1 MSDENRIYWI
11 AGAAAATVL
20 AILWLTGAV
29 AGALFG
35 SGWAP
40 IHLDQLLFAAIRL
53 PSHLDSP
60 RAAWP
65 RGVARE
71 LPGPLGFYTALALV
85 LAASAGLAW
94 AVKACVDRLGIGLPL
109 SFHERRPPSARMAS
123 RRDLRPL
130 RVPSPQPGRLTLG
143 RRGGMLLATE
153 ERQSVIVFAPTQTF
167 KTTGFA
173 IPALLEWEG
182 PVLATTVKNDLIAD
196 TLARRESLGKVAI
209 FDPARATDMPRSRIT
224 PLWGAT
230 TWRGAVRVGG
240 WLMSA
245 ARLGRSSGM
254 QDADFWFAAA
264 EKLVCPL
271 LFAAATNGETMA
283 TVVRWLDEGPEAS
296 EAEVTELL
304 RESGVAE
311 AQRQWKATLNREER
325 QRSSI
330 YTTAE
335 IALAAF
341 ADPNVLEETAGA
353 DYTPSMLFDGGA
365 NTLFLSAPRM
375 EQERLRPLFSNVV
388 QEHLALAEALFAETE
403 KPLDPPWLLLL
414 DEAAN
419 IAPVPHLD
427 QVAATVAGQGVQLL
441 SIFQDLSQAEV
452 IYGPRASSIVNNH
465 AAKFVGSGIA
475 DRKTTAFFSGVIG
488 AGQFEQKSRTAGE
501 KGRRSTTEGETY
513 RDLAPPSVLREAK
526 PGTGH
531 LVYRHL
537 PPTNISLRP
546 WFEERKLRELQQ
558 VSKGQPSSEGGGA

>member
-1 MSDENRIYWI
+1 MSEETRIYWI

-29 AGALFG
+29 AGGLFG

-40 IHLDQLLFAAIRL
+40 LHLDQLLFTAIRL

-65 RGVARE
+65 RGVARG
-71 LPGPLGFYTALALV
+71 LPGPLGFYTALVLV
-85 LAASAGLAW
+85 LVASAGFAW
-94 AVKACVDRLGIGLPL
+94 VTKGCVDRLGIALPF
-109 SFHERRPPSARMAS
+109 SGQERRPPSARMAS
-123 RRDLRPL
+123 RRDLQLL

-143 RRGGMLLATE
+143 RRGGMLLAAE
-153 ERQSVIVFAPTQTF
+153 ERQSVIVFSPTQTF

-196 TLARRESLGKVAI
+196 TLARRQSLGKVAI
-209 FDPARATDMPRSRIT
+209 FDPTHVTEMPRSRIS

-230 TWRGAVRVGG
+230 TWPGAVRVGR
-240 WLMSA
+240 WLMNA
-245 ARLGRSSGM
+245 ARLSRSSGM

-264 EKLVCPL
+264 EKLVAPL
-271 LFAAATNGETMA
+271 LFAAAANNETMGA
-283 TVVRWLDEGPEAS
+283 VIRWLDEGPEAS

-304 RESGVAE
+304 RETGGAE
-311 AQRQWKATLNREER
+311 AQRQWQATLNREER

-375 EQERLRPLFSNVV
+375 EQERLRALFSAIA
-388 QEHLALAEALFAETE
+388 QEHLWLAESLFAATE

-419 IAPVPHLD
+419 TAPIPHLE
-427 QVAATVAGQGVQLL
+427 QVGATGAGQGIQLL
-441 SIFQDLSQAEV
+441 SIFQDFSQGEAV
-452 IYGPRASSIVNNH
+452 YGPLFSSVVNNH
-465 AAKFVGSGIA
+465 AAKIIGSGIS
-475 DRKTTAFFSGVIG
+475 DPKTTSFFSGVIG
-488 AGQFEQKSRTAGE
+488 TGKFEQKSRTAAE
-501 KGRRSTTEGETY
+501 KGRSSTTEGETF
-513 RDLAPPSVLREAK
+513 RNLAPPSVLREAR

-537 PPTNISLRP
+537 RPTNISLRP
-546 WFEERKLRELQQ
+546 WFKERKLKELRRA
-558 VSKGQPSSEGGGA
+558 SPESCRGERGGV

>member
-1 MSDENRIYWI
+1 MSEETRVYWI

-20 AILWLTGAV
+20 AILWLSGAV

-65 RGVARE
+65 RGVARG
-71 LPGPLGFYTALALV
+71 LPGPLGFYAALV
-85 LAASAGLAW
+85 LVLVASAGFAW
-94 AVKACVDRLGIGLPL
+94 VAKGCADRLGVGLP
-109 SFHERRPPSARMAS
+109 FPGHERRPPSARMAS
-123 RRDLRPL
+123 RRDLRLL

-143 RRGGMLLATE
+143 RRGRMLLAAE
-153 ERQSVIVFAPTQTF
+153 ERQSVIVFSPTQTF

-209 FDPARATDMPRSRIT
+209 FDPSRATDMPRSRIT

-230 TWRGAVRVGG
+230 TWPGAVRVSG
-240 WLMSA
+240 WLMGA

-264 EKLVCPL
+264 EKLVRPL
-271 LFAAATNGETMA
+271 LFAAAANGETMG
-283 TVVRWLDEGPEAS
+283 TVIRWLDEGPEAS
-296 EAEVTELL
+296 EAEVTDLL
-304 RESGVAE
+304 RETGVAE
-311 AQRQWKATLNREER
+311 ARQQWQATLNREER

-353 DYTPSMLFDGGA
+353 DYTPSMLLDGGM

-375 EQERLRPLFSNVV
+375 EQERLRPLFSNIV
-388 QEHLALAEALFAETE
+388 QEHLALVEALFAETE
-403 KPLDPPWLLLL
+403 KPLDPPLLLLL

-427 QVAATVAGQGVQLL
+427 QVASTVAGLGVQLL
-441 SIFQDLSQAEV
+441 SIFQDFTQGEGV
-452 IYGPRASSIVNNH
+452 YGPAFSSVVNNH
-465 AAKFVGSGIA
+465 AAKVIGSGIS
-475 DRKTTAFFSGVIG
+475 DRKTTMFFSDVIG
-488 AGQFEQKSRTAGE
+488 TGKFEQKSRTAAE
-501 KGRRSTTEGETY
+501 KGRSSTTEGDTY
-513 RDLAPPSVLREAK
+513 RALAPPSTLRETR
-526 PGTGH
+526 PGSGH

-537 PPTNISLRP
+537 RATNFSLRV
-546 WFEERKLRELQQ
+546 WFEERKLRELQH
-558 VSKGQPSSEGGGA
+558 VSQGPTRGKGGEA

>member
-1 MSDENRIYWI
+1 MSEESRIYWV
-11 AGAAAATVL
+11 AGAVAATVL
-20 AILWLTGAV
+20 AILWLAGAV

-65 RGVARE
+65 RGVDRG
-71 LPGPLGFYTALALV
+71 LPGPFGFYTALVLV
-85 LAASAGLAW
+85 LVALAGVAW
-94 AVKACVDRLGIGLPL
+94 IAKACVDRLGVGLPL

-123 RRDLRPL
+123 RRDLRLL
-130 RVPSPQPGRLTLG
+130 RVPSPQPGRLTIG
-143 RRGGMLLATE
+143 RRGGMLLAAE
-153 ERQSVIVFAPTQTF
+153 GRQSVIVFSPTQTF

-196 TLARRESLGKVAI
+196 TLARRHSLGKVAI
-209 FDPARATDMPRSRIT
+209 FDPTRATDMPRSRIT

-283 TVVRWLDEGPEAS
+283 TVIRWLDEGPEAS

-304 RESGVAE
+304 RESGVTE
-311 AQRQWKATLNREER
+311 AQRQWRATLNREER

-353 DYTPSMLFDGGA
+353 DYTPSMLLDGGA

-375 EQERLRPLFSNVV
+375 EQERLRPLFSNIV
-388 QEHLALAEALFAETE
+388 QEHLALVEALFAETE
-403 KPLDPPWLLLL
+403 KPLDPPLLLLL

-441 SIFQDLSQAEV
+441 SIFQDFSQGEGV
-452 IYGPRASSIVNNH
+452 YGPAFSSVVNNH
-465 AAKFVGSGIA
+465 AAKIIGSGVS
-475 DRKTTAFFSGVIG
+475 DRKTTTFFSGVIG
-488 AGQFEQKSRTAGE
+488 TGKFEQKSRTAAE
-501 KGRRSTTEGETY
+501 KGRSSTTEGETY
-513 RDLAPPSVLREAK
+513 RDLAPPSVLRETR

-537 PPTNISLRP
+537 RATNFGLRP

-558 VSKGQPSSEGGGA
+558 VSKGQSSGEGGGA

>member
-1 MSDENRIYWI
+1 MSEETRIYWI
-11 AGAAAATVL
+11 AGGVAATTL
-20 AILWLTGAV
+20 AILWLTGAA

-65 RGVARE
+65 RGVARG
-71 LPGPLGFYTALALV
+71 LPGPLGFYTSLVLV
-85 LAASAGLAW
+85 LAASAGFAW
-94 AVKACVDRLGIGLPL
+94 VARGCVDRLGIALP
-109 SFHERRPPSARMAS
+109 FPGQERRPPSARLAS
-123 RRDLRPL
+123 KRDLKLL
-130 RVPSPQPGRLTLG
+130 RVPSPQPGRLTIG

-196 TLARRESLGKVAI
+196 TLARRAALGEVAI
-209 FDPARATDMPRSRIT
+209 FDPARATDMPTSRIT

-240 WLMSA
+240 RLMSA

-271 LFAAATNGETMA
+271 LFAAAANGETMG
-283 TVVRWLDEGPEAS
+283 TVIRWLDEGPEAS
-296 EAEVTELL
+296 DLEVTDLL
-304 RESGVAE
+304 QETGVAE
-311 AQRQWKATLNREER
+311 ARRQWQATLNREER

-341 ADPNVLEETAGA
+341 ADPIVLEETAGA
-353 DYTPSMLFDGGA
+353 DYTPSMLLDGGA

-375 EQERLRPLFSNVV
+375 EQERLRPLFSNIV
-388 QEHLALAEALFAETE
+388 QEHLALVEALFAETE
-403 KPLDPPWLLLL
+403 KPLDPPLLLLL

-441 SIFQDLSQAEV
+441 SIFQDLSQTEAV
-452 IYGPRASSIVNNH
+452 YGPRASSIVNNH
-465 AAKFVGSGIA
+465 AAKFVGSGIS
-475 DRKTTAFFSGVIG
+475 DPKTTRFFSDLIG
-488 AGQFEQKSRTAGE
+488 AGMFRQQSQTAGE

-513 RDLAPPSVLREAK
+513 RDLAPPTVLRESK
-526 PGTGH
+526 PGTGI

-537 PPTNISLRP
+537 RPTNISLRP
-546 WFEERKLRELQQ
+546 WFKERKLKELRRA
-558 VSKGQPSSEGGGA
+558 SPGSNRGKRG